1 MMLSPNTP
9 TLRALVLA
17 AGRGARMRP
26 LTDSCPK
33 PLLHVHGQP
42 LAQWW
47 VQALRAAC
55 VQHIVLNTGWLG
67 HMVEEYFSALPQ
79 PPGAA
84 SISFSSEV
92 RDFGHA
98 LETAGGVA
106 RALPLLA
113 ADAEGIFWV
122 VAGDVFAPGF
132 PLHGAAERFA
142 AGDDL
147 AHLWLVPNPPH
158 KARGDFAIAAAGRA
172 ALSDTPEA
180 LYTFSGIA
188 LYRRALF
195 EAPWCTIAPGNPHGE
210 QAPLAPLLRR
220 AIAAGRVGA
229 TLYAGAWSDVGT
241 PERLAAVRAAAP
253 PDCFIQ

>member
-1 MMLSPNTP
+1 MPATP
-9 TLRALVLA
+9 ALPHVHALVLA
-17 AGRGARMRP
+17 AGRGERMRP

-33 PLLHVHGQP
+33 PLLEVHRQP

-47 VQALRAAC
+47 VQALRAAG
-55 VQHIVLNTGWLG
+55 VARIVINTGWLG
-67 HMVEEYFSALPQ
+67 EMVEAHFSALPQ
-79 PPGAA
+79 PAGAA
-84 SISFSSEV
+84 PIHFSSEA

-98 LETAGGVA
+98 LETAGGVV

-113 ADAEGIFWV
+113 PEAGGLFWV
-122 VAGDVFAPGF
+122 IAGDVFAPGF
-132 PLHGAAERFA
+132 ALDVDAVRRLA

-158 KARGDFAIAAAGRA
+158 KAQGDFGINAEGRA
-172 ALSDTPEA
+172 TLNAPLH
-180 LYTFSGIA
+180 TFSGIG

-195 EAPWCTIAPGNPHGE
+195 EAPWCDIPPGNPQGV

-229 TLYAGAWSDVGT
+229 TLYTGAWSDVGT
-241 PERLAAVRAAAP
+241 PQRLEAARRSTPATMPA
-253 PDCFIQ
+253 